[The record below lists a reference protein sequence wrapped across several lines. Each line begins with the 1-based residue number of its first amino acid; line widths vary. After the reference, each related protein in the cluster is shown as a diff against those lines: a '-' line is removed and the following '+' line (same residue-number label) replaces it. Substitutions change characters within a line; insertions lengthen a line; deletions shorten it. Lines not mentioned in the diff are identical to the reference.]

1 MADVVGAGATKLVA
15 RGYGWTH
22 AGRRAPA
29 LADIDLVVSPGEKVL
44 LCGDSGSGKST
55 LLAAIAGV
63 LGGDDEGTRVGEI
76 LLEDASG
83 RVEAPGHTIPVGLV
97 LQDPDSQVIAARVG
111 DDVAFGCENLAYPR
125 SEIWR
130 RVAAAL
136 DMVGLDVDLSFPT
149 ERLSGGQKQRLALAG
164 VIAMGA
170 GMVLLDEPTANLD
183 PEGAREVIEAV
194 TTMVERTGATLI
206 VVEHQHSA
214 WKGVL
219 DRAIELKDGR
229 IVADGP
235 VEAVVASRTIS
246 GLPRAREIGGA
257 SSSSTGG
264 VPGLVVP
271 ELDVLGLGVPEAAAS
286 ETPVPNVAGPES
298 AALWST
304 DLVTRFGPPR
314 SYVLPR
320 GMSTVITGPNG
331 AGKTTWLM
339 TVAGLLPA
347 VSGEI
352 GVAEYVRRGLKGSPL
367 TWKSRELADRI
378 GFVFQNPEHQ
388 FVARTVAEELRVAPR
403 VMHREVPEARIAEL
417 VESLRL
423 GHLLKANPFTLSGGE
438 KRRLSV
444 ATALVTAPE
453 VLLLDEPTFGQ
464 DPHTFT
470 ELVWLLRRMADEGT
484 TIASVTHDPLF
495 ISALGDH
502 RVEVSRG

>member
-1 MADVVGAGATKLVA
+1 MSEIGAVGAGATKVTA

-22 AGRRAPA
+22 AGRREAA
-29 LADIDLVVSPGEKVL
+29 LADIDFVIEPGEKVL

-76 LLEDASG
+76 LLEGADGNVEQPG
-83 RVEAPGHTIPVGLV
+83 RTIPVGLV

-125 SEIWR
+125 EEIWQ
-130 RVAAAL
+130 RVTAAL
-136 DMVGLDVDLSFPT
+136 EMVGPYVDLDFPT
-149 ERLSGGQKQRLALAG
+149 AQLSGGQKQRLALAG

-170 GMVLLDEPTANLD
+170 GVVLLDEPTANLD
-183 PEGAREVIEAV
+183 PEGARDVIEAV
-194 TTMVERTGATLI
+194 ATMVERTGATLI
-206 VVEHQHSA
+206 VVEHQHAA

-235 VEAVVASRTIS
+235 LASVVANRTVAD
-246 GLPRAREIGGA
+246 L
-257 SSSSTGG
+257 
-264 VPGLVVP
+264 
-271 ELDVLGLGVPEAAAS
+271 PEARGVAKHS
-286 ETPVPNVAGPES
+286 EP
-298 AALWST
+298 ALWST

-314 SYVLPR
+314 SFELPR
-320 GMSTVITGPNG
+320 GASTVITGPNG
-331 AGKTTWLM
+331 AGKTTWMM

-347 VSGEI
+347 ESGEI
-352 GVAEYVRRGLKGSPL
+352 GVADFVRRGLKGSPL

-388 FVARTVAEELRVAPR
+388 FVARTVAEELRVGPK
-403 VMHREVPEARIAEL
+403 VMRREVPESHIAEL

-423 GHLLKANPFTLSGGE
+423 GHLLNANPFTLSGGE

-444 ATALVTAPE
+444 ATALVSAPE

-464 DPHTFT
+464 DPHTFS

-495 ISALGDH
+495 ISALGDN
-502 RVEVSRG
+502 RVEVTRG

>member
-1 MADVVGAGATKLVA
+1 MADVRSAGATKLVA

-76 LLEDASG
+76 LLEDAAGQVEPPG
-83 RVEAPGHTIPVGLV
+83 RTIPVGLV

-125 SEIWR
+125 SEIWQ
-130 RVAAAL
+130 RVSAAL
-136 DMVGLDVDLSFPT
+136 SMVGPVEDLSYPT

-206 VVEHQHSA
+206 VVEHQHLA

-246 GLPRAREIGGA
+246 GLPRARGIDGA

-264 VPGLVVP
+264 APGSGVP
-271 ELDVLGLGVPEAAAS
+271 ELVVPEAAAPDAS
-286 ETPVPNVAGPES
+286 VSNVAGPES

-304 DLVTRFGPPR
+304 DLVTRFGPRR
-314 SYVLPR
+314 SYALPR

-352 GVAEYVRRGLKGSPL
+352 GVADYVRRGLKGSPL

-423 GHLLKANPFTLSGGE
+423 GHLLNANPFTLSGGE

>member
-1 MADVVGAGATKLVA
+1 MSEVGAAGATKVTA

-22 AGRRAPA
+22 AGRTAAA
-29 LADIDLVVSPGEKVL
+29 LADIDFVIEPGEKVL

-63 LGGDDEGTRVGEI
+63 LGGDDEGTRVGSI
-76 LLEDASG
+76 LLEDAHGNVEQPG
-83 RVEAPGHTIPVGLV
+83 RTIPVGLV

-125 SEIWR
+125 EEIWQ
-130 RVAAAL
+130 RVTAAL
-136 DMVGLDVDLSFPT
+136 EMVGPYVDLDFPT
-149 ERLSGGQKQRLALAG
+149 AHLSGGQKQRLALAG

-170 GMVLLDEPTANLD
+170 GVVLLDEPTANLD
-183 PEGAREVIEAV
+183 PEGARDVIEAV
-194 TTMVERTGATLI
+194 STMVERTGATLI
-206 VVEHQHSA
+206 VVEHQHAA

-235 VEAVVASRTIS
+235 LASVVANRNVAD
-246 GLPRAREIGGA
+246 L
-257 SSSSTGG
+257 
-264 VPGLVVP
+264 
-271 ELDVLGLGVPEAAAS
+271 PEARGVAKHS
-286 ETPVPNVAGPES
+286 EP
-298 AALWST
+298 ALWST

-314 SYVLPR
+314 SFELPR
-320 GMSTVITGPNG
+320 GASTVLTGPNG
-331 AGKTTWLM
+331 AGKTTWMM

-347 VSGEI
+347 KSGEI
-352 GVAEYVRRGLKGSPL
+352 GVADFVRRGLKGSPVE
-367 TWKSRELADRI
+367 WKSRELADRI

-388 FVARTVAEELRVAPR
+388 FVARTVAEELRVGPQ
-403 VMHREVPEARIAEL
+403 VMRREVPEAHIAEL

-423 GHLLKANPFTLSGGE
+423 GHLLNANPFTLSGGE

-444 ATALVTAPE
+444 ATALVSAPE

-464 DPHTFT
+464 DPHTFS

-502 RVEVSRG
+502 HVEVTRA

>member
-1 MADVVGAGATKLVA
+1 MADVGSAGATKLVA

-76 LLEDASG
+76 LLEDSSG

-125 SEIWR
+125 SEIWQ
-130 RVAAAL
+130 RVSAAL
-136 DMVGLDVDLSFPT
+136 SMVGPEVELSFPT

-194 TTMVERTGATLI
+194 STMVQRTGATLI

-235 VEAVVASRTIS
+235 LESVVASRSIS
-246 GLPRAREIGGA
+246 GLPRAREIGGT
-257 SSSSTGG
+257 SPSNTGA
-264 VPGLVVP
+264 VP
-271 ELDVLGLGVPEAAAS
+271 E
-286 ETPVPNVAGPES
+286 T

-314 SYVLPR
+314 SYALPR

-423 GHLLKANPFTLSGGE
+423 GHLLNANPFTLSGGE

-495 ISALGDH
+495 ISALGDY

>member
-1 MADVVGAGATKLVA
+1 MSDVGAAGATKVTA

-22 AGRRAPA
+22 AGRAAAA
-29 LADIDLVVSPGEKVL
+29 LADIDFVIEPGEKVL

-63 LGGDDEGTRVGEI
+63 LGGDEEGTRVGSI
-76 LLEDASG
+76 LLEDAHGSVEQPG
-83 RVEAPGHTIPVGLV
+83 RIIPVGLV

-125 SEIWR
+125 EEIWQ
-130 RVAAAL
+130 RVTAAL
-136 DMVGLDVDLSFPT
+136 EMVGPYVDLDFPT
-149 ERLSGGQKQRLALAG
+149 EQLSGGQKQRLALAG

-170 GMVLLDEPTANLD
+170 GVVLLDEPTANLD
-183 PEGAREVIEAV
+183 PEGARDVIEAV
-194 TTMVERTGATLI
+194 TTMAERTGATLI
-206 VVEHQHSA
+206 VVEHQHAA

-235 VEAVVASRTIS
+235 LASVVANRTVDA
-246 GLPRAREIGGA
+246 L
-257 SSSSTGG
+257 
-264 VPGLVVP
+264 
-271 ELDVLGLGVPEAAAS
+271 PEARGVAKHS
-286 ETPVPNVAGPES
+286 EP
-298 AALWST
+298 ALWST

-314 SYVLPR
+314 SFELPR
-320 GMSTVITGPNG
+320 GASTVITGPNG
-331 AGKTTWLM
+331 AGKTTWMM

-347 VSGEI
+347 KSGEI
-352 GVAEYVRRGLKGSPL
+352 GVADFVRRGLKGSPL
-367 TWKSRELADRI
+367 EWKSRELADRI

-388 FVARTVAEELRVAPR
+388 FVARTVAEELRVGPK
-403 VMHREVPEARIAEL
+403 VMRREVPEARIAEL
-417 VESLRL
+417 VDSLRL
-423 GHLLKANPFTLSGGE
+423 GHLLNANPFTLSGGE

-444 ATALVTAPE
+444 ATALVSAPE

-464 DPHTFT
+464 DPHTFS

-502 RVEVSRG
+502 RVEVTRG

>member
-1 MADVVGAGATKLVA
+1 MADVGSAGATKLVA

-76 LLEDASG
+76 LLEDSSG
-83 RVEAPGHTIPVGLV
+83 HVEPPGSTIPVGLV

-125 SEIWR
+125 EEIWQ
-130 RVAAAL
+130 RVTAAL
-136 DMVGLDVDLSFPT
+136 SMVGPYVDLSFPT

-194 TTMVERTGATLI
+194 STMVERTGATLI
-206 VVEHQHSA
+206 VVEHQHAA
-214 WKGVL
+214 WRGVL

-235 VEAVVASRTIS
+235 VEAVVASRSIS
-246 GLPRAREIGGA
+246 GLPRARDAGGT
-257 SSSSTGG
+257 SPSSTGR
-264 VPGLVVP
+264 
-271 ELDVLGLGVPEAAAS
+271 A
-286 ETPVPNVAGPES
+286 PES

-314 SYVLPR
+314 SYALPR

-347 VSGEI
+347 VAGEI

-403 VMHREVPEARIAEL
+403 VMHREVPEGRIAEL
-417 VESLRL
+417 VEALRL
-423 GHLLKANPFTLSGGE
+423 GHVLNANPFTLSGGE

>member
-1 MADVVGAGATKLVA
+1 MENVGSVGGAGVPGGMSRGATKLVA

-29 LADIDLVVSPGEKVL
+29 LADIDLVVELGEKVL

-76 LLEDASG
+76 LLEDACGHVEPPG
-83 RVEAPGHTIPVGLV
+83 RTIPVGLV

-111 DDVAFGCENLAYPR
+111 DDVAFGCENLAYTR
-125 SEIWR
+125 SEIWQ

-136 DMVGLDVDLSFPT
+136 SMVGPEVALSFPT

-206 VVEHQHSA
+206 VVEHQHAA

-235 VEAVVASRTIS
+235 LESVVASRSIS
-246 GLPRAREIGGA
+246 GLPRAREIGGT
-257 SSSSTGG
+257 SPSNTGA
-264 VPGLVVP
+264 VP
-271 ELDVLGLGVPEAAAS
+271 E
-286 ETPVPNVAGPES
+286 T
-298 AALWST
+298 AALWSE

-314 SYVLPR
+314 SYALPR

-403 VMHREVPEARIAEL
+403 VMHREVPEKRIAEL
-417 VESLRL
+417 VEALRL
-423 GHLLKANPFTLSGGE
+423 GHVLNANPFTLSGGE

-444 ATALVTAPE
+444 ATALVSAPE

>member
-1 MADVVGAGATKLVA
+1 MADLGSTGATKLVA

-29 LADIDLVVSPGEKVL
+29 LADIDLVVSAGEKVL

-83 RVEAPGHTIPVGLV
+83 HVEPPGRTIPVGLV

-130 RVAAAL
+130 RVSAAL
-136 DMVGLDVDLSFPT
+136 SMVGPSVDLSFPT
-149 ERLSGGQKQRLALAG
+149 EQLSGGQKQRLALAG

-194 TTMVERTGATLI
+194 STMVERTGATLI

-235 VEAVVASRTIS
+235 VETVVASRSIS
-246 GLPRAREIGGA
+246 GLPRARGIDGPA
-257 SSSSTGG
+257 SGRVG
-264 VPGLVVP
+264 V
-271 ELDVLGLGVPEAAAS
+271 VPEAAES
-286 ETPVPNVAGPES
+286 EP

-314 SYVLPR
+314 SYALPR
-320 GMSTVITGPNG
+320 GKSTVITGPNG

-347 VSGEI
+347 KSGEI

-367 TWKSRELADRI
+367 TWKSRDLADRI

-403 VMHREVPEARIAEL
+403 VMRREVPEKRIAEL
-417 VESLRL
+417 VEALRL
-423 GHLLKANPFTLSGGE
+423 GHVLNANPFTLSGGE

>member
-1 MADVVGAGATKLVA
+1 MADVGSAGATKLVA

-22 AGRRAPA
+22 AGRRVPA

-83 RVEAPGHTIPVGLV
+83 HVEPPGRTIPVGLV

-111 DDVAFGCENLAYPR
+111 DDVAFGCENLAFPR
-125 SEIWR
+125 AEIWR
-130 RVAAAL
+130 RVSAAL
-136 DMVGLDVDLSFPT
+136 SMVGPSVDLSFPT
-149 ERLSGGQKQRLALAG
+149 EQLSGGQKQRLALAG

-194 TTMVERTGATLI
+194 STMVERTGATLI
-206 VVEHQHSA
+206 VVEHQHAA

-235 VEAVVASRTIS
+235 VETVVASRSIS
-246 GLPRAREIGGA
+246 GLPRARGIDGPA
-257 SSSSTGG
+257 SGSVG
-264 VPGLVVP
+264 VVP
-271 ELDVLGLGVPEAAAS
+271 EA
-286 ETPVPNVAGPES
+286 AGPES

-314 SYVLPR
+314 SYALPR
-320 GMSTVITGPNG
+320 GKSTVITGPNG

-347 VSGEI
+347 KSGEI

-403 VMHREVPEARIAEL
+403 VMRREVPEKRIDQL

-423 GHLLKANPFTLSGGE
+423 GHVLNANPFTLSGGE

>member
-1 MADVVGAGATKLVA
+1 MADVGSVEGMSAGATKLVA

-29 LADIDLVVSPGEKVL
+29 LADIDLDISPGEKVL

-76 LLEDASG
+76 LLEDDSG
-83 RVEAPGHTIPVGLV
+83 HSEPPGRTIPVGLV

-125 SEIWR
+125 EEIWQ
-130 RVAAAL
+130 RVSAAL
-136 DMVGLDVDLSFPT
+136 ELVGPYVDLSFPT

-194 TTMVERTGATLI
+194 STMVERTGATLI
-206 VVEHQHSA
+206 VVEHQHAA

-235 VEAVVASRTIS
+235 VDSVVAKRSLS
-246 GLPRAREIGGA
+246 GLPRAREIGGTSP
-257 SSSSTGG
+257 SSAG
-264 VPGLVVP
+264 VVP
-271 ELDVLGLGVPEAAAS
+271 DVAV
-286 ETPVPNVAGPES
+286 PES

-314 SYVLPR
+314 SYALPR

-347 VSGEI
+347 VAGEI

-367 TWKSRELADRI
+367 TWKSRDLADRI

-403 VMHREVPEARIAEL
+403 VMHREVPEGRIAEL
-417 VESLRL
+417 VEALRL
-423 GHLLKANPFTLSGGE
+423 GHVLNANPFTLSGGE

>member
-1 MADVVGAGATKLVA
+1 MADVGSAGATKLVA

-63 LGGDDEGTRVGEI
+63 LGGDDEGTREGEI
-76 LLEDASG
+76 LLEDSSG
-83 RVEAPGHTIPVGLV
+83 HVEPPGHTIPVGLV

-130 RVAAAL
+130 RVSAAL
-136 DMVGLDVDLSFPT
+136 SMVGPSVDLSFPT
-149 ERLSGGQKQRLALAG
+149 EQLSGGQKQRLALAG

-194 TTMVERTGATLI
+194 STMVERTGATLI

-219 DRAIELKDGR
+219 DRAVELKDGR

-235 VEAVVASRTIS
+235 LETVVASRSIS
-246 GLPRAREIGGA
+246 GLPQARGIDEA
-257 SSSSTGG
+257 SSSSAG
-264 VPGLVVP
+264 VVA
-271 ELDVLGLGVPEAAAS
+271 EA
-286 ETPVPNVAGPES
+286 

-314 SYVLPR
+314 SYALPR

-403 VMHREVPEARIAEL
+403 VMHREVPEKRIAEL
-417 VESLRL
+417 VEALRL
-423 GHLLKANPFTLSGGE
+423 EHLLNANPFTLSGGE

-495 ISALGDH
+495 ISALGDY

>member
-1 MADVVGAGATKLVA
+1 MADLGSTGATKLVA

-76 LLEDASG
+76 LLEDSSG
-83 RVEAPGHTIPVGLV
+83 HVEPPGRTIPVGLV

-125 SEIWR
+125 SEIWQ
-130 RVAAAL
+130 RVTAAL
-136 DMVGLDVDLSFPT
+136 SMVGPSVDLSFPT
-149 ERLSGGQKQRLALAG
+149 EQLSGGQKQRLALAG

-194 TTMVERTGATLI
+194 STMVERTGATLI
-206 VVEHQHSA
+206 VVEHQHAA

-235 VEAVVASRTIS
+235 VETVVASRSIS
-246 GLPRAREIGGA
+246 GLPRARGIDGSVSG
-257 SSSSTGG
+257 SVG
-264 VPGLVVP
+264 VVP
-271 ELDVLGLGVPEAAAS
+271 E
-286 ETPVPNVAGPES
+286 VAESES

-314 SYVLPR
+314 SYALPR
-320 GMSTVITGPNG
+320 GKSTVITGPNG

-347 VSGEI
+347 KSGEI

-403 VMHREVPEARIAEL
+403 VMRREVPEKRIDQL

-423 GHLLKANPFTLSGGE
+423 GHVLNANPFTLSGGE

>member
-1 MADVVGAGATKLVA
+1 MADVGSAGATKLVA

-83 RVEAPGHTIPVGLV
+83 HVEPPGRTIPVGLV

-125 SEIWR
+125 TEIWQ
-130 RVAAAL
+130 RVSAAL
-136 DMVGLDVDLSFPT
+136 SMVGPEVELSFST

-194 TTMVERTGATLI
+194 STMVERTGATLI

-235 VEAVVASRTIS
+235 VEDVVASRVIS
-246 GLPRAREIGGA
+246 GLPRARGVDGA
-257 SSSSTGG
+257 SPSSS
-264 VPGLVVP
+264 
-271 ELDVLGLGVPEAAAS
+271 EAAPES
-286 ETPVPNVAGPES
+286 DVSHVSGPET

-339 TVAGLLPA
+339 TVAGLLAA

-403 VMHREVPEARIAEL
+403 VMHREVPEKRIAEL
-417 VESLRL
+417 VEALRL
-423 GHLLKANPFTLSGGE
+423 EHLLNANPFTLSGGE

>member
-1 MADVVGAGATKLVA
+1 MSEVSAAGATKVTA

-22 AGRRAPA
+22 AGRAAAA
-29 LADIDLVVSPGEKVL
+29 LADIDFVIEPGEKVL

-76 LLEDASG
+76 LLEGAEGNVEQPG
-83 RVEAPGHTIPVGLV
+83 RTIPVGLV

-125 SEIWR
+125 EEIWQ
-130 RVAAAL
+130 RVTAAL
-136 DMVGLDVDLSFPT
+136 EIVGPYVDLDFPT

-170 GMVLLDEPTANLD
+170 GVVLLDEPTANLD
-183 PEGAREVIEAV
+183 PEGARDVIEAV
-194 TTMVERTGATLI
+194 STMVERTGATLI
-206 VVEHQHSA
+206 VVEHQHAA

-235 VEAVVASRTIS
+235 LDSVVANRAVTD
-246 GLPRAREIGGA
+246 LPNAR
-257 SSSSTGG
+257 G
-264 VPGLVVP
+264 V
-271 ELDVLGLGVPEAAAS
+271 AKHS
-286 ETPVPNVAGPES
+286 EP
-298 AALWST
+298 ALWST

-314 SYVLPR
+314 SFELPR
-320 GMSTVITGPNG
+320 GASTVITGPNG
-331 AGKTTWLM
+331 AGKTTWMM

-347 VSGEI
+347 ESGEI
-352 GVAEYVRRGLKGSPL
+352 GVADFVRRGLKGSPL
-367 TWKSRELADRI
+367 EWKSRELADRI

-388 FVARTVAEELRVAPR
+388 FVARTVAEELRVGPK
-403 VMHREVPEARIAEL
+403 VMRREVPEAHIAEL

-423 GHLLKANPFTLSGGE
+423 GHLLNANPFTLSGGE

-444 ATALVTAPE
+444 ATALVSAPE

-464 DPHTFT
+464 DPHTFS

-502 RVEVSRG
+502 RVEVTRG

>member
-1 MADVVGAGATKLVA
+1 MADVGSAGATKLVA

-76 LLEDASG
+76 LLEDSSG
-83 RVEAPGHTIPVGLV
+83 RVEPPGRTIPVGLV

-125 SEIWR
+125 AEIWR
-130 RVAAAL
+130 RVSAAL
-136 DMVGLDVDLSFPT
+136 SMVGPSVDLSFPT

-194 TTMVERTGATLI
+194 STMVERTGATLI
-206 VVEHQHSA
+206 VVEHQHAA

-235 VEAVVASRTIS
+235 LETVVASRSIS
-246 GLPRAREIGGA
+246 GLPRARGIDGA
-257 SSSSTGG
+257 SSSSVG
-264 VPGLVVP
+264 VV
-271 ELDVLGLGVPEAAAS
+271 A
-286 ETPVPNVAGPES
+286 ET

-314 SYVLPR
+314 SYMLPR

-403 VMHREVPEARIAEL
+403 VMHREVPEERIAEL
-417 VESLRL
+417 VEALRL
-423 GHLLKANPFTLSGGE
+423 GHVLNANPFTLSGGE

>member
-1 MADVVGAGATKLVA
+1 MADVGSAGATKLVA

-76 LLEDASG
+76 LLEDAAGHVEPPG
-83 RVEAPGHTIPVGLV
+83 RTIPVGLV

-125 SEIWR
+125 SEIWQ
-130 RVAAAL
+130 RVTAAL
-136 DMVGLDVDLSFPT
+136 SMVGPSVDLSFPT
-149 ERLSGGQKQRLALAG
+149 EQLSGGQKQRLALAG

-194 TTMVERTGATLI
+194 STMVERTGATLI
-206 VVEHQHSA
+206 VVEHQHAA

-219 DRAIELKDGR
+219 DRAVELKDGR

-235 VEAVVASRTIS
+235 VESVVASRSIS
-246 GLPRAREIGGA
+246 GLPRARGIDVPA
-257 SSSSTGG
+257 SRSIEVAPGSDVTH
-264 VPGLVVP
+264 VPML
-271 ELDVLGLGVPEAAAS
+271 
-286 ETPVPNVAGPES
+286 ES

-314 SYVLPR
+314 SYALPR
-320 GMSTVITGPNG
+320 GKSTVITGPNG

-367 TWKSRELADRI
+367 TWKSRDLADRI

-403 VMHREVPEARIAEL
+403 VMRREVPDKRIDQL

-423 GHLLKANPFTLSGGE
+423 GHVLNANPFTLSGGE

>member
-1 MADVVGAGATKLVA
+1 MSEVSAAGATKVSA

-22 AGRRAPA
+22 AGRREAA
-29 LADIDLVVSPGEKVL
+29 LAEIDFVVEPGEKVL

-63 LGGDDEGTRVGEI
+63 LGGDDEGTRVGSI
-76 LLEDASG
+76 LLEDAHGTVEQPG
-83 RVEAPGHTIPVGLV
+83 RTIPVGLV

-125 SEIWR
+125 EEIWQ
-130 RVAAAL
+130 RVTAAL
-136 DMVGLDVDLSFPT
+136 EMVGPYVDLDFPT

-170 GMVLLDEPTANLD
+170 GVVLLDEPTANLD
-183 PEGAREVIEAV
+183 PEGARDVIEAV
-194 TTMVERTGATLI
+194 STMVERTGATLI
-206 VVEHQHSA
+206 VVEHQHAA

-235 VEAVVASRTIS
+235 LDSVVANRAVTD
-246 GLPRAREIGGA
+246 LPDAR
-257 SSSSTGG
+257 
-264 VPGLVVP
+264 
-271 ELDVLGLGVPEAAAS
+271 DAAKHS
-286 ETPVPNVAGPES
+286 EP
-298 AALWST
+298 ALWTT

-314 SYVLPR
+314 SFELPR
-320 GMSTVITGPNG
+320 GASTVLTGPNG
-331 AGKTTWLM
+331 AGKTTWMM

-347 VSGEI
+347 ESGEI
-352 GVAEYVRRGLKGSPL
+352 GVADFVRRGLKGSPL
-367 TWKSRELADRI
+367 EWKSRELADRI

-388 FVARTVAEELRVAPR
+388 FVARTVAEELRVGPK
-403 VMHREVPEARIAEL
+403 VMRREVPEAHIAEL
-417 VESLRL
+417 VDALRL
-423 GHLLKANPFTLSGGE
+423 GHLLNANPFTLSGGE

-444 ATALVTAPE
+444 ATALVSAPE

-464 DPHTFT
+464 DPHTFS

-502 RVEVSRG
+502 HVEVTRA

>member
-1 MADVVGAGATKLVA
+1 MADVGSAGATKLVA

-83 RVEAPGHTIPVGLV
+83 HVEPPGRTIPVGLV

-125 SEIWR
+125 SEIWQ
-130 RVAAAL
+130 RVSAAL
-136 DMVGLDVDLSFPT
+136 SMVGPSVDLSFPT
-149 ERLSGGQKQRLALAG
+149 EQLSGGQKQRLALAG

-206 VVEHQHSA
+206 VVEHQHAA

-235 VEAVVASRTIS
+235 LESVVASRSIS
-246 GLPRAREIGGA
+246 GLPRAREIGGT
-257 SSSSTGG
+257 SPSNTGA
-264 VPGLVVP
+264 VP
-271 ELDVLGLGVPEAAAS
+271 EK
-286 ETPVPNVAGPES
+286 

-314 SYVLPR
+314 SYALPR

-417 VESLRL
+417 VQSLRL
-423 GHLLKANPFTLSGGE
+423 GHLLNANPFTLSGGE

>member
-1 MADVVGAGATKLVA
+1 MADVGSAGATKLVA

-83 RVEAPGHTIPVGLV
+83 HVEPPGRTIPVGLV

-125 SEIWR
+125 SEIWQ
-130 RVAAAL
+130 RVSAAL
-136 DMVGLDVDLSFPT
+136 SMVGPSVDLSFPT
-149 ERLSGGQKQRLALAG
+149 EQLSGGQKQRLALAG

-206 VVEHQHSA
+206 VVEHQHAA

-235 VEAVVASRTIS
+235 LESVVASRSIS
-246 GLPRAREIGGA
+246 GLPRAREIGGT
-257 SSSSTGG
+257 SPSNTGA
-264 VPGLVVP
+264 VP
-271 ELDVLGLGVPEAAAS
+271 EK
-286 ETPVPNVAGPES
+286 

-314 SYVLPR
+314 SYALPR

-423 GHLLKANPFTLSGGE
+423 GHLLNANPFTLSGGE

>member
-1 MADVVGAGATKLVA
+1 MSEIGAVGAGATKVTA

-22 AGRRAPA
+22 AGRTAAA
-29 LADIDLVVSPGEKVL
+29 LADIDFVIEPGEKVL

-76 LLEDASG
+76 LLEGADGNVEQPG
-83 RVEAPGHTIPVGLV
+83 RTIPVGLV

-125 SEIWR
+125 EEIWQ
-130 RVAAAL
+130 RVTAAL
-136 DMVGLDVDLSFPT
+136 EMVGPYVDLDFPT

-170 GMVLLDEPTANLD
+170 GVVLLDEPTANLD
-183 PEGAREVIEAV
+183 PEGARDVIEAV
-194 TTMVERTGATLI
+194 STMVERTGATLI
-206 VVEHQHSA
+206 VVEHQHAA

-235 VEAVVASRTIS
+235 LDSVVANRAVTD
-246 GLPRAREIGGA
+246 LPDAR
-257 SSSSTGG
+257 
-264 VPGLVVP
+264 
-271 ELDVLGLGVPEAAAS
+271 DAAKHS
-286 ETPVPNVAGPES
+286 EP
-298 AALWST
+298 ALWTT

-314 SYVLPR
+314 SFELPR
-320 GMSTVITGPNG
+320 GASTVLTGPNG
-331 AGKTTWLM
+331 AGKTTWMM

-347 VSGEI
+347 ESGEI
-352 GVAEYVRRGLKGSPL
+352 GVADFVRRGLKGSPL
-367 TWKSRELADRI
+367 EWKSRELADRI

-388 FVARTVAEELRVAPR
+388 FVARTVAEELRVGPQ
-403 VMHREVPEARIAEL
+403 VMRREVPEAHIAEL
-417 VESLRL
+417 VDALRL
-423 GHLLKANPFTLSGGE
+423 GHLLNANPFTLSGGE

-444 ATALVTAPE
+444 ATALVSAPE

-464 DPHTFT
+464 DPHTFS

-502 RVEVSRG
+502 RVEVTRG

>member
-1 MADVVGAGATKLVA
+1 MADVGSAGATKLVA
-15 RGYGWTH
+15 RGFGWTH

-63 LGGDDEGTRVGEI
+63 LGGDDEGTRVGSI
-76 LLEDASG
+76 LLEDAAGHVEPPG
-83 RVEAPGHTIPVGLV
+83 RTIPVGLV

-125 SEIWR
+125 TEIWQ

-136 DMVGLDVDLSFPT
+136 SMVGPEVDLSFPT

-194 TTMVERTGATLI
+194 STMLESTGATLI
-206 VVEHQHSA
+206 VVEHQHAA

-229 IVADGP
+229 IVADGSL
-235 VEAVVASRTIS
+235 ETVVASRSIS
-246 GLPRAREIGGA
+246 GLPRARGIDGA
-257 SSSSTGG
+257 SSSS
-264 VPGLVVP
+264 VEVAPGS
-271 ELDVLGLGVPEAAAS
+271 DVSHVS
-286 ETPVPNVAGPES
+286 GPET

-314 SYVLPR
+314 SYALPR

-403 VMHREVPEARIAEL
+403 VMHREVPEKRIAEL
-417 VESLRL
+417 VEALRL
-423 GHLLKANPFTLSGGE
+423 EHLLNANPFTLSGGE

-495 ISALGDH
+495 ISALGDY

>member
-1 MADVVGAGATKLVA
+1 M
-15 RGYGWTH
+15 
-22 AGRRAPA
+22 
-29 LADIDLVVSPGEKVL
+29 
-44 LCGDSGSGKST
+44 
-55 LLAAIAGV
+55 
-63 LGGDDEGTRVGEI
+63 
-76 LLEDASG
+76 
-83 RVEAPGHTIPVGLV
+83 
-97 LQDPDSQVIAARVG
+97 IAAHVG
-111 DDVAFGCENLAYPR
+111 DDVAFGCENLAFSR
-125 SEIWR
+125 SEIWQ
-130 RVAAAL
+130 RVSAAL
-136 DMVGLDVDLSFPT
+136 SMVGQSVDLSFPT
-149 ERLSGGQKQRLALAG
+149 EQLSGGQKQRLALAG

-194 TTMVERTGATLI
+194 STMVERTGATLI
-206 VVEHQHSA
+206 VVEHQHAA

-235 VEAVVASRTIS
+235 VESVVASRTIS
-246 GLPRAREIGGA
+246 GLPRARGIDGT
-257 SSSSTGG
+257 SSSS
-264 VPGLVVP
+264 VV
-271 ELDVLGLGVPEAAAS
+271 VVPEAAES
-286 ETPVPNVAGPES
+286 ES

-314 SYVLPR
+314 SYALPR
-320 GMSTVITGPNG
+320 GKSTVITGPNG

-347 VSGEI
+347 KSGEI

-403 VMHREVPEARIAEL
+403 VMRREVPEKRIEQL

-423 GHLLKANPFTLSGGE
+423 GHVLNANPFTLSGGE

>member
-1 MADVVGAGATKLVA
+1 MADVGSAGATKLVA

-83 RVEAPGHTIPVGLV
+83 HVEPPGHTIPVGLV

-125 SEIWR
+125 EEIWR
-130 RVAAAL
+130 RVSAAL
-136 DMVGLDVDLSFPT
+136 EMVGPYVDLSFPT

-183 PEGAREVIEAV
+183 PEGAQEVIDAV
-194 TTMVERTGATLI
+194 STMVERTGATLI
-206 VVEHQHSA
+206 VVEHQHAA

-235 VEAVVASRTIS
+235 LDTVVASRSIS
-246 GLPRAREIGGA
+246 GLPRAREVDGV
-257 SSSSTGG
+257 SPSSTG
-264 VPGLVVP
+264 
-271 ELDVLGLGVPEAAAS
+271 
-286 ETPVPNVAGPES
+286 VAPES

-314 SYVLPR
+314 SYALPR
-320 GMSTVITGPNG
+320 GTSTVITGPNG
-331 AGKTTWLM
+331 VGKTTWLM

-367 TWKSRELADRI
+367 TWKSRDLADRI

-417 VESLRL
+417 VEALRL
-423 GHLLKANPFTLSGGE
+423 GHLLNANPFTLSGGE

>member
-1 MADVVGAGATKLVA
+1 MSTGATKLVA

-63 LGGDDEGTRVGEI
+63 LGGDDEGTREGEI
-76 LLEDASG
+76 LLEDATGHVEPPG
-83 RVEAPGHTIPVGLV
+83 RTIPVGLV

-111 DDVAFGCENLAYPR
+111 DDVAFGCENLAFPR

-130 RVAAAL
+130 RVSEAL
-136 DMVGLDVDLSFPT
+136 SMVGPSVDLSFPT
-149 ERLSGGQKQRLALAG
+149 EQLSGGQKQRLALAG

-194 TTMVERTGATLI
+194 STMVERTGATLI
-206 VVEHQHSA
+206 VVEHQHAA

-235 VEAVVASRTIS
+235 VETVVASRSIS
-246 GLPRAREIGGA
+246 GLPRARGIDGT
-257 SSSSTGG
+257 SSSS
-264 VPGLVVP
+264 VV
-271 ELDVLGLGVPEAAAS
+271 VVPEAAES
-286 ETPVPNVAGPES
+286 ES

-314 SYVLPR
+314 SYALPR
-320 GMSTVITGPNG
+320 GKSTVITGPNG

-347 VSGEI
+347 KSGEI

-403 VMHREVPEARIAEL
+403 VMRREVPEKRIDQL

-423 GHLLKANPFTLSGGE
+423 GHVLNANPFTLSGGE

>member
-1 MADVVGAGATKLVA
+1 MADVGSAGATKLVA

-83 RVEAPGHTIPVGLV
+83 HVEPPGHTIPVGLV

-125 SEIWR
+125 EEIWR
-130 RVAAAL
+130 RVSAAL
-136 DMVGLDVDLSFPT
+136 EMVGPYVDLSFPT

-183 PEGAREVIEAV
+183 PEGAQEVIDAV
-194 TTMVERTGATLI
+194 STMVERTGATLI
-206 VVEHQHSA
+206 VVEHQHAA

-235 VEAVVASRTIS
+235 LDTVVASRSIS
-246 GLPRAREIGGA
+246 GLPRAREVDGV
-257 SSSSTGG
+257 SPSSTG
-264 VPGLVVP
+264 
-271 ELDVLGLGVPEAAAS
+271 
-286 ETPVPNVAGPES
+286 VAPES

-314 SYVLPR
+314 SYALPR
-320 GMSTVITGPNG
+320 GTSTVITGPNG
-331 AGKTTWLM
+331 VGKTTWLM

-367 TWKSRELADRI
+367 TWKSRDLADRI

-423 GHLLKANPFTLSGGE
+423 GHLLNANPFTLSGGE